1 MELLKSVINVKN
13 IIILLTLVALVAG
26 VVGYFNLNGKN
37 VAWCSVNIND
47 CRVARIQALDRDV
60 NVLEVSK

>member
-1 MELLKSVINVKN
+1 MELLKSVVNAKN
-13 IIILLTLVALVAG
+13 IIILVTLIAIVAG

-37 VAWCSVNIND
+37 IAWCAVNIND

-60 NVLEVSK
+60 QVLTESK